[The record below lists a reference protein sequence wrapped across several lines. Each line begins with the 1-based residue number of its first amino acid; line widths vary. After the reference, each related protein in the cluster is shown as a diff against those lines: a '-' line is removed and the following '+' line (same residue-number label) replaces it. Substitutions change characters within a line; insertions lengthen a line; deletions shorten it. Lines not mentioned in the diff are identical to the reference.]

1 MYNNHT
7 EEEVIDIVEE
17 NEHVVNQPVKERG
30 PWKVFAIIGYIIGIV
45 SLVSI
50 FVPFVG
56 SGMAV
61 DGIIMSA
68 LGKKSESK
76 RHLAKKGLTFS
87 IVACAVNFVISII
100 IYVLYIVLILSQFE

>member
-1 MYNNHT
+1 MNNNNT
-7 EEEVIDIVEE
+7 EEVIDIVEE
-17 NEHVVNQPVKERG
+17 NEYVVNQPAKERG

-50 FVPFVG
+50 FIPFAG
-56 SGMAV
+56 AGMAV

-76 RHLAKKGLTFS
+76 RHFAKKGLTFS

-100 IYVLYIVLILSQFE
+100 IYVIYFIFILSHFE